1 MQKLIINKDDAQK
14 VLDFLA
20 AKPYKEVFQ
29 IVPLLMGL
37 PLLKEEE
44 PAEKQ
49 PPAAE

>member
-20 AKPYKEVFQ
+20 ARPYKEVFQ
-29 IVPLLMGL
+29 VVPLLMNL

-44 PAEKQ
+44 PKQ
-49 PPAAE
+49 EQTPAAE